1 MRNDNIQP
9 ASDFRLCMPFIIQ
22 VWQPTAATSTLSFV
36 FFLSSHLSPAAQEQ
50 ITDSSLALP
59 SLTPSLRRV
68 ASVINDIDTAP
79 DS

>member
-1 MRNDNIQP
+1 MRNDKIQP
-9 ASDFRLCMPFIIQ
+9 PSDLRLCAQLIIQ
-22 VWQPTAATSTLSFV
+22 VWQPTATTPTLAFV
-36 FFLSSHLSPAAQEQ
+36 FFLTSHLSPAAQKQ